1 MIVVGSLWEAEE
13 GDALLGGA
21 GMELLKFHR
30 VWLRFVGE
38 GVVLTT
44 KALDV

>member
-1 MIVVGSLWEAEE
+1 MIVVGSLWEAEK

-30 VWLRFVGE
+30 VWWGFVGE